1 MSVDFDL
8 VNDGKRAGAEVAQ
21 LYVGIPGTAVPQ
33 PPKALKGFAKL
44 PLEPGQTK
52 HVHLTLDSRAFSLGR
67 EQPWLEDRTRRIQ
80 DHDWFVFPGHSPE
93 RSARD
98 LLKKEQSSYPH
109 PAAYRRYSCTLSLGS
124 GLSRSP

>member
-1 MSVDFDL
+1 MSIDFDL

-52 HVHLTLDSRAFSLGR
+52 HVHLTLDSRAFSYWDVNSHG
-67 EQPWLEDRTRRIQ
+67 WKIA
-80 DHDWFVFPGHSPE
+80 PGEYKIMIGS
-93 RSARD
+93 SSRD
-98 LLKKEQSSYPH
+98 IRLNGQL
-109 PAAYRRYSCTLSLGS
+109 AIF
-124 GLSRSP
+124 